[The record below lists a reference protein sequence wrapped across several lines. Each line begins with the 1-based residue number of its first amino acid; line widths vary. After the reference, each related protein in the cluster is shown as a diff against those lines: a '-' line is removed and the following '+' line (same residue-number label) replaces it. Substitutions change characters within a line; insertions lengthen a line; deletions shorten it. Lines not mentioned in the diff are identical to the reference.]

1 MNVSAVVDQLTT
13 VASREAKD
21 AGKFLDAV
29 FEFAKSAPSSV
40 WAMCAFTAAASIMVT
55 LVTFYLWPK
64 QDVSPTPAAERGAA
78 RERSAIGA
86 SGSTGANGVWR
97 LASRGMGAPDIARRT
112 GMSHDAVATILR
124 ARTQSRSVPAIR
136 GGKSHPS
143 AA

>member
-1 MNVSAVVDQLTT
+1 MNMSAVLEQITT
-13 VASREAKD
+13 VATREAKD
-21 AGKFLDAV
+21 AGKFVDTV
-29 FEFAKSAPSSV
+29 FEFAKSAPSNV

-64 QDVSPTPAAERGAA
+64 QGASAAPAAERDSAG
-78 RERSAIGA
+78 ERTAIGS
-86 SGSTGANGVWR
+86 SGATGPNGVWR

-124 ARTQSRSVPAIR
+124 ARTQSRSVPAPR
-136 GGKSHPS
+136 GGKSQPS